1 MRIAVIDLGTNT
13 FNLLIADIISS
24 AEYKSVFKTK
34 IPVKLGEGGIAR
46 NRIAPA
52 AFGRG
57 IEALVRYKKL
67 LGDFRAE
74 QVFAFAT
81 SAIRS
86 ASNGKQFVRAA
97 REATGIQVQV
107 ISGDREAELIYKGVK
122 QALDIGP
129 EPSLVLDIGGGS
141 NEFIIATSGTMLH
154 RQSFDLGV
162 ARMLE
167 KFRPS
172 DPISEKDVRALESY
186 FTGELEPLFEAAA
199 RHPVKELIG
208 ASGSFDT
215 FAGMIAHRFHTP
227 EILKGR
233 TEYEFSL
240 DEFRAV
246 HEQLL
251 RSTAAERLQTKGI
264 IPMRVD
270 MIVIASV
277 FVNLILEKL
286 ALRRM
291 RLSTYSLKEGVLHEL
306 MGTV

>member
-1 MRIAVIDLGTNT
+1 
-13 FNLLIADIISS
+13 
-24 AEYKSVFKTK
+24 
-34 IPVKLGEGGIAR
+34 
-46 NRIAPA
+46 
-52 AFGRG
+52 
-57 IEALVRYKKL
+57 
-67 LGDFRAE
+67 
-74 QVFAFAT
+74 
-81 SAIRS
+81 
-86 ASNGKQFVRAA
+86 
-97 REATGIQVQV
+97 
-107 ISGDREAELIYKGVK
+107 
-122 QALDIGP
+122 
-129 EPSLVLDIGGGS
+129 
-141 NEFIIATSGTMLH
+141 
-154 RQSFDLGV
+154 
-162 ARMLE
+162 MLE